1 MSHLNLIGATGEYFV
16 CAELCRKGVLAI
28 LTPKNN
34 PLFDIVATSLDGQ
47 KSVTIQV
54 KTRSIQNKLGW
65 RLGAKFSATTQNIDF
80 VVLVNLLAEGSPEYY
95 VYTHTELAKRVE
107 SIYASYISQPKK
119 DGMPRKDVGFRWF
132 DENSFS
138 TEDKSR
144 KNNWSKIIDKLQ

>member
-1 MSHLNLIGATGEYFV
+1 MSNLNLIGATGEYFV
-16 CAELCRKGVLAI
+16 CAELCRKGILAI

-65 RLGAKFSATTQNIDF
+65 RLGSKFSTTTQNIDF

-95 VYTHTELAKRVE
+95 VYTHAELAPRVE
-107 SIYASYISQPKK
+107 SIYAGYISQPKRN
-119 DGMPRKDVGFRWF
+119 GMPRKDVGFRWF
-132 DENSFS
+132 DENSFN
-138 TEDKSR
+138 TEDMKR
-144 KNNWSKIIDKLQ
+144 KNDWGQII